1 MKRSAQIFLLA
12 TIFNLINS
20 PVFSYNDKA
29 NHLQEQARHEREN
42 KNIPKAESLYLQA
55 VHEGDKNGYLYRT
68 NAAEELGQWYLER
81 KEYAKA
87 ESMFNKALSIGAREW
102 APSKSFDYEFEN
114 NVYLCQLYR
123 AQKDYAKA
131 VASLNRAVSY
141 IGTANDMRNDDRKK
155 LSAELIEMS
164 RWLIENKKEKE
175 AESFSRN
182 ALKVVNSGEDVKF
195 HKDEIAYY
203 RHQLAKTLI
212 AARKYAEANALL
224 DLVLEHRSE
233 NFKIL
238 DWEIA
243 GPSFDKANALS
254 GMKKDKEAKVL
265 SATLNKYFP
274 QSAFSTCRKQDRQSW
289 EDTIIGASEPATRYR
304 GHDPDEAEK
313 ALSIARKFG
322 PKDIRY
328 AISNARLAVLMLHK
342 KYKQVEPLSCETVK
356 SVKLALGDKNG
367 ATASFLEHWGKS
379 LENRSTIH
387 SAPFIMYKEALAIR
401 LKTTK
406 PGDEDAFN
414 GAKQIGNCCK
424 TMFVTRHEDELIHMY
439 ADAVKIIIL
448 SRGLK
453 NEVALDALSD
463 QIAMLEYKYRYT
475 MNASDH
481 TKTFSLYKEL
491 LNAQSSLYG
500 KNSAE
505 VKDTANQYV
514 ALLRKM
520 KMSEEASSAAKSWN
534 TN

>member
-1 MKRSAQIFLLA
+1 MMKKSILLA
-12 TIFNLINS
+12 TILSIAIQSAFA
-20 PVFSYNDKA
+20 YNDKA
-29 NHLQEQARHEREN
+29 NHLQEQAGREREN
-42 KNIPKAESLYLQA
+42 KNFPKAESLYLQA
-55 VHEGDKNGYLYRT
+55 VSEGDKNGYLYRT
-68 NAAEELGQWYLER
+68 NAAEELGKWYLER

-114 NVYLCQLYR
+114 NVYLCQLFR

-131 VASLNRAVSY
+131 VSSLNRAVSY
-141 IGTANDMRNDDRKK
+141 IGTANDMRNDDRKN
-155 LSAELIEMS
+155 LSTELIEMS
-164 RWLIENKKEKE
+164 RWLIENKREKE
-175 AESFSRN
+175 AESFCRT
-182 ALKVVNSGEDVKF
+182 ALKIMNSGDDVKF
-195 HKDEIAYY
+195 HQDEIAYC
-203 RHQLAKTLI
+203 RHQLAKVLI
-212 AARKYAEANALL
+212 AAKKYAEANSLL
-224 DLVLEHRSE
+224 EQVLEHRGE

-243 GPSFDKANALS
+243 GPTFEKASALS
-254 GMKKDKEAKVL
+254 GMKKDREAKAL
-265 SATLNKYFP
+265 SATLNKYWP
-274 QSAFSTCRKQDRQSW
+274 QSAFSSCSKQDRQSW

-304 GHDPDEAEK
+304 GHDPDEAER
-313 ALSIARKFG
+313 ALFIARKFG

-328 AISNARLAVLMLHK
+328 AVSNARLSTLMLHK
-342 KYKQVEPLSCETVK
+342 NYKQVEPLSRETAK
-356 SVKLALGDKNG
+356 SVKLALGANNS

-406 PGDEDAFN
+406 PGDEDAFK
-414 GAKQIGNCCK
+414 GARQIGNYCK
-424 TMFVTRHEDELIHMY
+424 TMFVTRQEDELIPMY

-453 NEVALDALSD
+453 NEAALDALSD

-475 MNASDH
+475 MNPSDH
-481 TKTFSLYKEL
+481 TKTFVLYKEL

-500 KNSAE
+500 KTSAE

-534 TN
+534 IN